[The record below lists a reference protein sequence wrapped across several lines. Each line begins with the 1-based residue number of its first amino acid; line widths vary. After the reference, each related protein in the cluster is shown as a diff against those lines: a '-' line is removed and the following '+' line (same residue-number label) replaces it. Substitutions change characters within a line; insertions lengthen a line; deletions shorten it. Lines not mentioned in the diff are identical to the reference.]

1 MKTMKLE
8 LSAAIF
14 PAGRTATARRHKTR
28 IGCVAAAMLVG
39 ACAAPGPE
47 PKTPQE
53 WAAAFDGHHFA
64 TANSARKDLDSLMR
78 RFERLCDA
86 EHGQGRFFDQEVSFK
101 NMKQPPNRVTQQ
113 KVPQFMVC
121 LHLAATSAQVAQ
133 TTPPE
138 QGEPA
143 WGAKMAVEVP
153 TWLNSVI
160 VTGSTDYY
168 GLVRMRYLDGAQ
180 AQGELDRFKRESQQ
194 AMQEIQ
200 ACSDKVAA
208 AKVELQNRPKVG
220 LEFEGGTVIDVRMPL
235 VEVQYS
241 AGRRSANGVAREW
254 IRADK
259 LRPRVGC

>member
-1 MKTMKLE
+1 MKTMKFDL
-8 LSAAIF
+8 F
-14 PAGRTATARRHKTR
+14 PVNGTAGRTAAARRHKTR

-86 EHGQGRFFDQEVSFK
+86 EHGQGRFFDQEVSFR

-121 LHLAATSAQVAQ
+121 LRQSANATEAAEAA
-133 TTPPE
+133 
-138 QGEPA
+138 PA
-143 WGAKMAVEVP
+143 WGASLNVEAP

-160 VTGSTDYY
+160 VIGSTDYY

-180 AQGELDRFKRESQQ
+180 AQGELDRFKRESVQ
-194 AMQEIQ
+194 AMREIQ

-208 AKVELQNRPKVG
+208 AKEELQSRPKVG

-241 AGRRSANGVAREW
+241 AGRGSANGVAREW